1 MYCLMIA
8 NVSQESYWHDFAWFC
23 AKFFTI
29 TVISLYVL
37 YLIHRRRS
45 KTLATKRLLNSDSV
59 KIHIEEELPCRLS
72 DLFGHVKTVGLS
84 EQSSITGVKQLLTN
98 LQKNAQNKEETSI
111 RVPGFKAEVWYQ
123 PKSCVALLSSYR
135 SYKWDRFV
143 YRYDHEEGTGY
154 WYQSSW
160 FSMSLLRCWC
170 RILGF
175 WRKVVVYGKCPYIL
189 KLHLNGRL
197 KAMVSKRTIHPN
209 KYYRK
214 IENV

>member
-1 MYCLMIA
+1 MY
-8 NVSQESYWHDFAWFC
+8 
-23 AKFFTI
+23 
-29 TVISLYVL
+29 
-37 YLIHRRRS
+37 RRRS
-45 KTLATKRLLNSDSV
+45 KKLATKRLLNSESV
-59 KIHIEEELPCRLS
+59 QIHIEEELPCRIS

-84 EQSSITGVKQLLTN
+84 EHSSISGVKQLLTN
-98 LQKNAQNKEETSI
+98 LQKNVQNMEETSI
-111 RVPGFKAEVWYQ
+111 QVPGFRAEVRYH

-143 YRYDHEEGTGY
+143 YQYDHEQGTGY
-154 WYQSSW
+154 WYQSTW

-197 KAMVSKRTIHPN
+197 KAMVSKRTIHPSQ
-209 KYYRK
+209 YYRK